1 MNTAEKRFSAMQMG
15 RPFVVALHPPSG
27 SSTPFSRF
35 MSLAVYYLAPPLFG
49 DPFDGWSVAG
59 RPVTWA
65 VDFSSRVWSA
75 GRAMVV
81 WKVER

>member
-49 DPFDGWSVAG
+49 EPFNGWI
-59 RPVTWA
+59 